1 MKFKQFNL
9 SYMMGYI
16 IDDLPVTH
24 IEKLD
29 NIINSDLTEKWNK
42 RLAGRIKKEFKI
54 NIKDLEDLENYIIN
68 AALHL
73 DAALGGDI
81 DDLEL
86 EYAWVNFQEKYEYNP
101 PHTHTGDYSF
111 VIWHKLPFTNENE
124 SLIFPE
130 SSDNTCVNGQF
141 GFLLS
146 DTGVKPPFQEWKIVY
161 IPVDKTWEHKI
172 IIFPSKL
179 LHFVNPFYTSDNYR
193 ISISGNLG
201 RKP

>member
-16 IDDLPVTH
+16 IDDLPVTY
-24 IEKLD
+24 IKKLD
-29 NIINSDLTEKWNK
+29 NIINSDLTEKVNK
-42 RLAGRIKKEFKI
+42 LLAGRIKKEFNI
-54 NIKDLEDLENYIIN
+54 NIKDLENYLIN

-86 EYAWVNFQEKYEYNP
+86 ESAWVNFQEKYEYNP
-101 PHTHTGDYSF
+101 PHKHNGDYSF
-111 VIWHKLPFTNENE
+111 VIWHKIPFTNENE

-130 SSDNTCVNGQF
+130 CSDNTCLNGQF

-146 DTGVKPPFQEWKIVY
+146 DNNAKKTFQECRAVY

-193 ISISGNLG
+193 ISISGNLY
-201 RKP
+201 RK